1 MKLIIIDGNAI
12 MHRAYH
18 AIPPLTDTN
27 GEQTNAVYGLISMLL
42 KIIEDLV
49 PTHIAVCF
57 DRPEPTFRKKE
68 YASYQ
73 SKRPEMDMELSGQ
86 FEKAKDALTAINICF
101 FEKAGF
107 EADDIIGTLVK
118 KGKTKKMDEIVV
130 VTGDKDI
137 LQLVEDK
144 DNIKV
149 YMPVKGL
156 SQAILMSETEV
167 KEKLGIPPDKIID
180 YKALVGDQSDNYPG
194 IKGIGPVTAVKL
206 LREYGS
212 FPGVYDNLDKIEG
225 KTKQL
230 LVQYRSDG
238 EISYKLARIISNVS
252 VDIDFDKLSHWDLLN
267 PQIDETFDRLSFR
280 SLKSRIKKMGEG
292 LVREKQLN
300 LL

>member
-1 MKLIIIDGNAI
+1 MKLVIIDGNAI

-18 AIPPLTDTN
+18 AIPPLTN
-27 GEQTNAVYGLISMLL
+27 GSGEQTNAVYGLVSMLL
-42 KIIEDLV
+42 KIIEDLK

-68 YASYQ
+68 YAAYQ
-73 SKRPEMDMELSGQ
+73 SKRPEMEQELSGQ
-86 FEKAKDALTAINICF
+86 FDKAKDVLTSMNIRI

-107 EADDIIGTLVK
+107 EADDIIGTLIK
-118 KGKTKKMDEIVV
+118 KGKAKKMEEMVV

-144 DNIKV
+144 SRVRV

-156 SQAILMSETEV
+156 SQAILMSEAEV
-167 KEKLGIPPDKIID
+167 QEKLSISPDKIID
-180 YKALVGDQSDNYPG
+180 YKALVGDSSDNYPG

-212 FPGVYDNLDKIEG
+212 FPGVYSNLDKIEG
-225 KTKQL
+225 KTKEL
-230 LVQYRSDG
+230 LIKYKSDG
-238 EISYKLARIISNVS
+238 EMSYKLARIIDNVE
-252 VDIDFDKLSHWDLLN
+252 VAIDLDELSRWDLLN
-267 PQIDETFDRLSFR
+267 PKIEETFDRLSFR
-280 SLKSRIKKMGEG
+280 SLKTRVSKMGKS
-292 LVREKQLN
+292 LIREKQLN